1 MNPADGDVLEA
12 YSSISCAC
20 RKRNEKNSEC
30 CWIVVIARDLTEG
43 ALFDLYQRK
52 EESEE
57 SRCGRR
63 KTASLWSRYGK
74 EREWRK

>member
-1 MNPADGDVLEA
+1 MNPADGDVPKA
-12 YSSISCAC
+12 YSSIPCA
-20 RKRNEKNSEC
+20 RRRWNGKNSEC

-57 SRCGRR
+57 SRGGRR
-63 KTASLWSRYGK
+63 KAASFWPRYGK

>member
-1 MNPADGDVLEA
+1 MNPADGDVPEV
-12 YSSISCAC
+12 YSSIPCA
-20 RKRNEKNSEC
+20 RRRWNGKNSEC

-57 SRCGRR
+57 SRCERQ
-63 KTASLWSRYGK
+63 KATSLWSRYG
-74 EREWRK
+74 REQKLP